1 MRGREGGVPNIGRV
15 AWGVFAP
22 KFTHAMGVPGTF
34 APRVTR
40 PKTKGQLPMALTVR
54 ETIQSAKET
63 VAVLPEK
70 VEAIQDGIREIL
82 ADLKVILIAFA
93 TTLALAAFALM
104 AGL

>member
-1 MRGREGGVPNIGRV
+1 
-15 AWGVFAP
+15 
-22 KFTHAMGVPGTF
+22 
-34 APRVTR
+34 
-40 PKTKGQLPMALTVR
+40 MALTVR